1 MTPLLTLP
9 DDALLV
15 IFSHISGKDAFHMSC
30 CSLQAY
36 ELAYPRAFV
45 EVPFTTR
52 PLDVSL
58 IVQTPPRPKHPSR
71 IPPFNRMKALRKL
84 QLERVRKVKRVGRL
98 TELLQ
103 SAEFLRDLSL
113 REVEFLLSTDG
124 RFRSTLIGLDNLV
137 HLDLGGVG
145 QQVLSQ
151 LRYFQGKNLRTL
163 ALQYSSLEAKT
174 SSSPHA
180 RKTVADALS
189 ALPVLPVLQTL
200 HLTDFQEAEE
210 GPTGQP
216 TNFSSLVPS
225 LPSLR
230 RLVLETDARS
240 SYRFPCSILPSLPH
254 LSTYEYILQD
264 GYYPPESWGSIFEE
278 STPWPSLQELHI
290 PYCIITHPNISVED
304 KFRVHHLRLIEDVK
318 VTVFHEDFRP
328 DQGERILSIL
338 KNFHPAVLSIHAS
351 MDRLYTGQAPM
362 TPNPRADTVA
372 SFWPEL
378 PVAAPRLR
386 SLHFH
391 LHHTDY
397 LSYYTLRPQLPLA
410 LSPLHVVH
418 LTIDLPHW
426 DGDRWRDMWSAA
438 TLLQMFRRPL
448 YARAGNRHRPRSS
461 VKDRWSKD
469 RQRARFIED
478 LPRLVVDAVPTLR
491 VFALG
496 DCGPPRREIAMWDRG
511 PPRHEPGWDVDLDA
525 VGLPLPPGGTITG
538 PYATAAESTRRKRW
552 WWIQGEGEGRE
563 MVEIW
568 AEDGERARDIVESEG
583 FDAETSLE
591 GFFSEKCR
599 YDP

>member
-1 MTPLLTLP
+1 MASVGGSRVPSSLYEPPTVPNSMKKTTL
-9 DDALLV
+9 
-15 IFSHISGKDAFHMSC
+15 SSM
-30 CSLQAY
+30 
-36 ELAYPRAFV
+36 
-45 EVPFTTR
+45 
-52 PLDVSL
+52 
-58 IVQTPPRPKHPSR
+58 
-71 IPPFNRMKALRKL
+71 
-84 QLERVRKVKRVGRL
+84 RVW
-98 TELLQ
+98 EN
-103 SAEFLRDLSL
+103 SAEGD
-113 REVEFLLSTDG
+113 VEFLLSADA

-163 ALQYSSLEAKT
+163 ALQCGAYY
-174 SSSPHA
+174 SPHV
-180 RKTVADALS
+180 RKTAVDALS

-225 LPSLR
+225 LR
-230 RLVLETDARS
+230 RLVLKTDAHS
-240 SYRFPCSILPSLPH
+240 FYRFPCSILPSLPH
-254 LSTYEYILQD
+254 LSTYEYILQRAM
-264 GYYPPESWGSIFEE
+264 YPPESWGSIFEE

-290 PYCIITHPNISVED
+290 PYCIITYPNIGIED
-304 KFRVHHLRLIEDVK
+304 KFRVHHLRLIEDTK
-318 VTVFHEDFRP
+318 VVVFHEDFRP
-328 DQGERILSIL
+328 NGVICERILSIL

-351 MDRLYTGQAPM
+351 MYRLVTGQAPM
-362 TPNPRADTVA
+362 TPNPRADTPI

-391 LHHTDY
+391 LDHTDY
-397 LSYYTLRPQLPLA
+397 VSYRTLRPQLPLA
-410 LSPLHVVH
+410 LSPLRLVH

-426 DGDRWRDMWSAA
+426 DGDRWRDENG
-438 TLLQMFRRPL
+438 LRMFGRSS
-448 YARAGNRHRPRSS
+448 YARAGNRDRPRSS
-461 VKDRWSKD
+461 VKDTRSKD

-478 LPRLVVDAVPTLR
+478 LLRLVVDVIPTLR

-496 DCGPPRREIAMWDRG
+496 DCGPPRREIAMEDCG
-511 PPRHEPGWDVDLDA
+511 PPRREPGWDVELDA
-525 VGLPLPPGGTITG
+525 VGLPLPPNETNTE
-538 PYATAAESTRRKRW
+538 PNATTAEATRRKRW
-552 WWIQGEGEGRE
+552 WWIQGEGERRE